1 MRIISGKLSKQ
12 RFNPP
17 KGFPSRPTTD
27 FAKEGLFNIL
37 DNEITM
43 KDLKILDLCAGT
55 GNISFEFAS
64 REAGEITSVDQN
76 FRCTKFMKDFSKEHG
91 IEKAM
96 NVVKSDVFKFVNNS
110 QQSYDLIF
118 ADPPFEDKLHLD
130 LIKAVMGGELLEK
143 DGLFILEHSKHNKFE
158 DQEGFQHSR
167 RYGHVVFSFFK
178 HDEV

>member
-1 MRIISGKLSKQ
+1 MRIISGILKKQ

-43 KDLKILDLCAGT
+43 ADLKILDLFAGT

-64 REAGEITSVDQN
+64 REAGQITSVDIN
-76 FRCTKFMKDFSKEHG
+76 FRCTKFIKDFSKEHG
-91 IEKAM
+91 IADTMNIVKA
-96 NVVKSDVFKFVNNS
+96 DALKFVANS
-110 QQSYDLIF
+110 HQYYDLIF
-118 ADPPFEDKLHLD
+118 ADPPFEEKLHLE
-130 LIKAVMGGELLEK
+130 LIKAVMEGAILAE
-143 DGLFILEHSKHNKFE
+143 DGLFILEHGKHDKFE
-158 DQEGFQHSR
+158 DQKGFQHSR

-178 HDEV
+178 HNQ